1 MSVSTAAAEA
11 TATIVSSKT
20 ATTTISSGA
29 SGN

>member
-1 MSVSTAAAEA
+1 MSMSTAEA

-29 SGN
+29 SGS